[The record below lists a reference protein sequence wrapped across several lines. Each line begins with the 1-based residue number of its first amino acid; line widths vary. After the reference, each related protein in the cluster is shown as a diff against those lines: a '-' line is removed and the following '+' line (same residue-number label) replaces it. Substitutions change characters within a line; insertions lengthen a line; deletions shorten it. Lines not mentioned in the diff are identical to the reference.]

1 MTSQTDIAVIGVAG
15 RFPDAWQPAEFW
27 QNVQDG
33 RVSVRELDDEELRTA
48 GVSED
53 MIAAPNYVRFGTPLP
68 GYDLFA
74 ADFFGIT
81 PAEAEVTDPQ
91 QRLFLEACWEALE
104 VAGHAGRSRERLVTG
119 VYAGASFST
128 YAMAQYLARAREAG
142 FSAFSD
148 GDIRRGSLPDFLP
161 AVVAYRLGLR
171 GPAISVQ
178 TACSSSLTAVHQ
190 AVNALLAGDCDL
202 ALAGG
207 TSTVHPP
214 DGHRRDP
221 AGIMSDDGQ
230 CRSFDAAST
239 GTTAGAAVGVVVLR
253 RLADALADG
262 DPVLAV
268 VKGSA
273 VNNDGPDRPGFTA
286 PSPAGVADVVS
297 TALHT
302 ADVSADHLI
311 YVEAHGSGTP
321 LGDQVELLGLTR
333 GLRRTTAR
341 TGFCGLGSVKA
352 NIGHCGSAAGI
363 VGMIKALRIV
373 QTGEI
378 PPLPHLRTP
387 RDPGLL
393 AESPFV
399 LDTVARRNAVADRA
413 VLVHSMGQGGTNVA
427 LVLEPAP
434 EAVRTD
440 PSGTADTV
448 EPPVRLILS
457 ARTRAALDAASREL
471 ADDLAAGRHRL
482 RDVAHT
488 LRVGRRHFE
497 HRRVVSGDRSAL
509 IAALRVPRPPAV
521 RTALVEPRSAL
532 VVRTGDGARP
542 TLIADAVARA
552 LGCSV
557 TVADAAAEQ
566 MPPSEREFVIV
577 VGPGVASAH
586 CHVIQS
592 ATDADDDE
600 IADLVDVA
608 LTAAWLDGVDVDWS
622 TSTPAVAG
630 ARRVPLPT
638 YPFQRRRFWALDRI
652 RHVFAAGGAT
662 VPGGSVEGGA
672 PAAAV
677 GTRPEHLASAV
688 PASDDLEADLV
699 GLWQEMFGFAPVG
712 VTDEFSALGGTSL
725 TATRMALEIA
735 QRHDGFQVNLH
746 RVGGTRTT
754 VRRIASV
761 LRSRGLGSAAYGSVD
776 AEGALIDT
784 DLDLPLGTVRPAR
797 PGPRRAVLLTG
808 ATGYVGAFLL
818 HEAQI
823 AGHDDIRCLVRA
835 RDEAHAWERVRA
847 AAAGYGLPAPDPERV
862 RMVPGDL
869 TDVRR
874 ALAGPGSGPDGG
886 LGRAV
891 GQILHCAA
899 SVVFTETY
907 RSLRAENALATADLL
922 RWARENGVQ
931 DFGYVSS
938 LAACSPTGPGMS
950 IAETRAQPLADRAGG
965 YGTGKWV
972 SERLAERAERDGMRV
987 RIWRPGLILGD
998 SRSGACN
1005 PKDMTWR
1012 LIVASLAVGAH
1023 PADDR
1028 LLYSAPVDV
1037 VAKAIVAGLT
1047 EPGAVGRA
1055 QHLVHH
1061 EPLSIRGLF
1070 TALSGAGLPTAP
1082 LPPARWQQLVRER
1095 ALDAGDDALAPVALL
1110 GFDEELGDQVRVEAE
1125 AWRGWLTRSGLSSAV
1140 DGPALARSIRW
1151 LADTEGGMY
1160 RDLLAGVIG
1169 HGDSPRHAAGAALG
1183 RKVV

>member
-119 VYAGASFST
+119 VYSGASFST

-938 LAACSPTGPGMS
+938 LAACSPTGPGTS

>member
-1 MTSQTDIAVIGVAG
+1 MTTSATDIAVIGVAG
-15 RFPDAWQPAEFW
+15 RFPDAWMPAEFW

-53 MIAAPNYVRFGTPLP
+53 MIAAPDYIRFGTPLP

-74 ADFFGIT
+74 ADFFGVT

-104 VAGHAGRSRERLVTG
+104 AAGHAGRSRERLVTG

-128 YAMAQYLARAREAG
+128 YAMAQYLARAREVG

-214 DGHRRDP
+214 DGHRHDP

-302 ADVSADHLI
+302 ADVSADRLI

-333 GLRRTTAR
+333 GLRQTTAR

-363 VGMIKALRIV
+363 VGMIKALRIA

-399 LDTVARRNAVADRA
+399 LDTVARRNVVGDRA

-427 LVLEPAP
+427 VVLEPAP
-434 EAVRTD
+434 EAVRSD
-440 PSGTADTV
+440 PSGAADTV

-471 ADDLAAGRHRL
+471 ADELAAGRHRL

-488 LRVGRRHFE
+488 LRVGRRYFE
-497 HRRVVSGDRSAL
+497 HRRVVSGDRSEL
-509 IAALRVPRPPAV
+509 IAALRVPRPPAA

-552 LGCSV
+552 LGCPV

-566 MPPSEREFVIV
+566 LPSSERQFVIV
-577 VGPGVASAH
+577 VGPGVAAAHRHVVRSA
-586 CHVIQS
+586 
-592 ATDADDDE
+592 ADADDDE
-600 IADLVDVA
+600 IADLVDAA
-608 LTAAWLDGVDVDWS
+608 LTAAWLDGVDVDWA
-622 TSTPAVAG
+622 TSTPAAAG

-688 PASDDLEADLV
+688 PAADDVEADLV

-712 VTDEFSALGGTSL
+712 ATDEFSALGGTSL

-761 LRSRGLGSAAYGSVD
+761 LRARGLGSAAYGSAD
-776 AEGALIDT
+776 AEGALIDS
-784 DLDLPLGTVRPAR
+784 DLDLPLGTPRPTR
-797 PGPRRAVLLTG
+797 PDPRRAVLLTG

-835 RDEAHAWERVRA
+835 RDEVHAWERVRA
-847 AAAGYGLPAPDPERV
+847 AAAGYGLPAPDPEQV

-874 ALAGPGSGPDGG
+874 ALARPDGG

-899 SVVFTETY
+899 SVVFTESY
-907 RSLRAENALATADLL
+907 RALRADNAMATADLL

-938 LAACSPTGPGMS
+938 LAACSPTGPAMS

-1037 VAKAIVAGLT
+1037 VAKAIVAGMT
-1047 EPGAVGRA
+1047 GPGAVGRA

-1070 TALSGAGLPTAP
+1070 EELSGAGLPTAP

-1110 GFDEELGDQVRVEAE
+1110 GFDEELGDLVRVEAE

-1140 DGPALARSIRW
+1140 DGPALARSVRW
-1151 LADTEGGMY
+1151 LAGTEGGMY
-1160 RDLLAGVIG
+1160 RELLAGVIG
-1169 HGDSPRHAAGAALG
+1169 HGDSPRHAVGAALG

>member
-1 MTSQTDIAVIGVAG
+1 MTSQTDIAVTGVAG
-15 RFPDAWQPAEFW
+15 RFPDAWLPTTFW

-53 MIAAPNYVRFGTPLP
+53 MIAAPDYVRFGTPLP

-104 VAGHAGRSRERLVTG
+104 AAGHAGRSRERLVTG

-302 ADVSADHLI
+302 ADVPADRLI

-333 GLRRTTAR
+333 GLRQTTAR

-363 VGMIKALRIV
+363 VGMIKALHIV

-399 LDTVARRNAVADRA
+399 LDTVARRNAAGDRA

-427 LVLEPAP
+427 VVLEPAP

-440 PSGTADTV
+440 PSGVADTV

-457 ARTRAALDAASREL
+457 ARTRAALDVASCEL
-471 ADDLAAGRHRL
+471 ADELAAGRHRL

-509 IAALRVPRPPAV
+509 IAALRVPRPPAA

-532 VVRTGDGARP
+532 VVRTADGARP

-552 LGCSV
+552 LGCPV
-557 TVADAAAEQ
+557 TVADEAAEQ
-566 MPPSEREFVIV
+566 LPSERAFVIV
-577 VGPGVASAH
+577 AGPGAAAAH

-600 IADLVDVA
+600 IAGLVDAA
-608 LTAAWLDGVDVDWS
+608 LTAAWLDGVDVDWA
-622 TSTPAVAG
+622 TSTPTVAG

-652 RHVFAAGGAT
+652 RHVFAAGGGT
-662 VPGGSVEGGA
+662 VPGGSVEGDG
-672 PAAAV
+672 PAAAD
-677 GTRPEHLASAV
+677 GTRPEYLPSAV
-688 PASDDLEADLV
+688 PAADDVEAALV

-761 LRSRGLGSAAYGSVD
+761 LRARGLGSAAYGSAD
-776 AEGALIDT
+776 AEGALIDA
-784 DLDLPLGTVRPAR
+784 DLDLPLGTAR
-797 PGPRRAVLLTG
+797 PTRSDPRRAVLLTG

-847 AAAGYGLPAPDPERV
+847 AAAAYGLPAPDPEQV

-874 ALAGPGSGPDGG
+874 ALTRAGSGPDGE

-891 GQILHCAA
+891 GQVLHCAA

-907 RSLRAENALATADLL
+907 RTLRADNAVATAELL

-938 LAACSPTGPGMS
+938 LAACSPTGPDMP

-1012 LIVASLAVGAH
+1012 LIAAGLAVGAH

-1070 TALSGAGLPTAP
+1070 AALSAAGLPTVP

-1095 ALDAGDDALAPVALL
+1095 ALDAGDDVLAPVALF
-1110 GFDEELGDQVRVEAE
+1110 GFSEEPGDLIRVEAE

-1140 DGPALARSIRW
+1140 DGPALVRSIRW
-1151 LADTEGGMY
+1151 LAGTEGGMY
-1160 RDLLAGVIG
+1160 REVLADVLG
-1169 HGDSPRHAAGAALG
+1169 HGDSPRRADGVALG

>member
-1 MTSQTDIAVIGVAG
+1 M
-15 RFPDAWQPAEFW
+15 
-27 QNVQDG
+27 
-33 RVSVRELDDEELRTA
+33 
-48 GVSED
+48 
-53 MIAAPNYVRFGTPLP
+53 
-68 GYDLFA
+68 
-74 ADFFGIT
+74 
-81 PAEAEVTDPQ
+81 
-91 QRLFLEACWEALE
+91 
-104 VAGHAGRSRERLVTG
+104 
-119 VYAGASFST
+119 
-128 YAMAQYLARAREAG
+128 
-142 FSAFSD
+142 
-148 GDIRRGSLPDFLP
+148 
-161 AVVAYRLGLR
+161 
-171 GPAISVQ
+171 
-178 TACSSSLTAVHQ
+178 
-190 AVNALLAGDCDL
+190 
-202 ALAGG
+202 
-207 TSTVHPP
+207 
-214 DGHRRDP
+214 
-221 AGIMSDDGQ
+221 
-230 CRSFDAAST
+230 
-239 GTTAGAAVGVVVLR
+239 
-253 RLADALADG
+253 
-262 DPVLAV
+262 
-268 VKGSA
+268 
-273 VNNDGPDRPGFTA
+273 
-286 PSPAGVADVVS
+286 
-297 TALHT
+297 
-302 ADVSADHLI
+302 
-311 YVEAHGSGTP
+311 
-321 LGDQVELLGLTR
+321 
-333 GLRRTTAR
+333 
-341 TGFCGLGSVKA
+341 
-352 NIGHCGSAAGI
+352 
-363 VGMIKALRIV
+363 
-373 QTGEI
+373 
-378 PPLPHLRTP
+378 
-387 RDPGLL
+387 
-393 AESPFV
+393 
-399 LDTVARRNAVADRA
+399 
-413 VLVHSMGQGGTNVA
+413 
-427 LVLEPAP
+427 
-434 EAVRTD
+434 
-440 PSGTADTV
+440 
-448 EPPVRLILS
+448 
-457 ARTRAALDAASREL
+457 
-471 ADDLAAGRHRL
+471 
-482 RDVAHT
+482 
-488 LRVGRRHFE
+488 
-497 HRRVVSGDRSAL
+497 
-509 IAALRVPRPPAV
+509 
-521 RTALVEPRSAL
+521 
-532 VVRTGDGARP
+532 
-542 TLIADAVARA
+542 
-552 LGCSV
+552 
-557 TVADAAAEQ
+557 
-566 MPPSEREFVIV
+566 
-577 VGPGVASAH
+577 
-586 CHVIQS
+586 
-592 ATDADDDE
+592 
-600 IADLVDVA
+600 A

-891 GQILHCAA
+891 GQILHCAT

>member
-15 RFPDAWQPAEFW
+15 RFPDAWVPAEFW

-33 RVSVRELDDEELRTA
+33 RVSVRELDDDELRTA

-53 MIAAPNYVRFGTPLP
+53 MIAAPDYIRSGTPLP

-104 VAGHAGRSRERLVTG
+104 AAGHAGRSRERLVTG

-128 YAMAQYLARAREAG
+128 YAMAQYLARAVEAG

-161 AVVAYRLGLR
+161 ATVAYRLGLR

-239 GTTAGAAVGVVVLR
+239 GTVAGAAVGVVVLR

-302 ADVSADHLI
+302 ADVSADRLV

-333 GLRRTTAR
+333 GLRQTTAR

-363 VGMIKALRIV
+363 VSMIKALRIV

-399 LDTVARRNAVADRA
+399 LDTVARRNAVGDRA

-427 LVLEPAP
+427 VVLEPAP
-434 EAVRTD
+434 GAVRTD
-440 PSGTADTV
+440 PSDVADTV

-471 ADDLAAGRHRL
+471 ADELAAGRYRL

-497 HRRVVSGDRSAL
+497 HRRVVDGDRSAL
-509 IAALRVPRPPAV
+509 VTALRVPRPPAA

-532 VVRTGDGARP
+532 VVRTADGARP
-542 TLIADAVARA
+542 TLIAGAVARA
-552 LGCSV
+552 LGCPV
-557 TVADAAAEQ
+557 TVAAEAAEQ
-566 MPPSEREFVIV
+566 MPPSERAFVIV
-577 VGPGVASAH
+577 VGPGAAAAH

-600 IADLVDVA
+600 IADLVDAA
-608 LTAAWLDGVDVDWS
+608 LTAAWLDGVDVDWA

-652 RHVFAAGGAT
+652 RHVFAAGGAA
-662 VPGGSVEGGA
+662 VPGGSVEGA
-672 PAAAV
+672 PAAAD
-677 GTRPEHLASAV
+677 GTRPEHLPSAV
-688 PASDDLEADLV
+688 PAADDVEADLV

-761 LRSRGLGSAAYGSVD
+761 LRARGLGSAAYGSAD
-776 AEGALIDT
+776 AEGALIDA
-784 DLDLPLGTVRPAR
+784 DLDLPLGTAR
-797 PGPRRAVLLTG
+797 PSRPDPRRAVLLTG

-847 AAAGYGLPAPDPERV
+847 AAAAYGLPAPDPEQV

-874 ALAGPGSGPDGG
+874 ALDRPGREPDGG

-907 RSLRAENALATADLL
+907 RTLRAGNAVATADLL

-938 LAACSPTGPGMS
+938 LAACSPTGPDMS

-972 SERLAERAERDGMRV
+972 SERLAERAERDGMRI

-1070 TALSGAGLPTAP
+1070 AALSAAGLPTTP

-1110 GFDEELGDQVRVEAE
+1110 GFSEELGDMVRVEAE

-1151 LADTEGGMY
+1151 LADTEGGTY
-1160 RDLLAGVIG
+1160 RELLVGVIG
-1169 HGDSPRHAAGAALG
+1169 HEDFPRHAVGVALG

>member
-15 RFPDAWQPAEFW
+15 RFPDAWRPAEFW

-53 MIAAPNYVRFGTPLP
+53 MIAAPDYIRFGTPLP

-81 PAEAEVTDPQ
+81 PTEAEVTDPQ

-297 TALHT
+297 SALHT
-302 ADVSADHLI
+302 ADVPADRLI

-333 GLRRTTAR
+333 GLRQSTAR

-399 LDTVARRNAVADRA
+399 LDTVARRNTVGDRA

-427 LVLEPAP
+427 VVLEPAP
-434 EAVRTD
+434 EAVRND
-440 PSGTADTV
+440 PSGAADTVDTV

-471 ADDLAAGRHRL
+471 ADELAAGRHRL

-509 IAALRVPRPPAV
+509 IAALRVPRPPAA
-521 RTALVEPRSAL
+521 RTALVEPRSAQ

-552 LGCSV
+552 LGCPV

-566 MPPSEREFVIV
+566 LPPSEREFVVV
-577 VGPGVASAH
+577 VGPGVAAAH

-600 IADLVDVA
+600 IADLADAA

-622 TSTPAVAG
+622 AST
-630 ARRVPLPT
+630 
-638 YPFQRRRFWALDRI
+638 
-652 RHVFAAGGAT
+652 
-662 VPGGSVEGGA
+662 
-672 PAAAV
+672 
-677 GTRPEHLASAV
+677 
-688 PASDDLEADLV
+688 
-699 GLWQEMFGFAPVG
+699 
-712 VTDEFSALGGTSL
+712 
-725 TATRMALEIA
+725 
-735 QRHDGFQVNLH
+735 
-746 RVGGTRTT
+746 
-754 VRRIASV
+754 
-761 LRSRGLGSAAYGSVD
+761 
-776 AEGALIDT
+776 
-784 DLDLPLGTVRPAR
+784 
-797 PGPRRAVLLTG
+797 
-808 ATGYVGAFLL
+808 
-818 HEAQI
+818 
-823 AGHDDIRCLVRA
+823 
-835 RDEAHAWERVRA
+835 
-847 AAAGYGLPAPDPERV
+847 
-862 RMVPGDL
+862 
-869 TDVRR
+869 
-874 ALAGPGSGPDGG
+874 
-886 LGRAV
+886 
-891 GQILHCAA
+891 
-899 SVVFTETY
+899 
-907 RSLRAENALATADLL
+907 
-922 RWARENGVQ
+922 
-931 DFGYVSS
+931 
-938 LAACSPTGPGMS
+938 
-950 IAETRAQPLADRAGG
+950 
-965 YGTGKWV
+965 
-972 SERLAERAERDGMRV
+972 
-987 RIWRPGLILGD
+987 
-998 SRSGACN
+998 
-1005 PKDMTWR
+1005 
-1012 LIVASLAVGAH
+1012 
-1023 PADDR
+1023 
-1028 LLYSAPVDV
+1028 
-1037 VAKAIVAGLT
+1037 
-1047 EPGAVGRA
+1047 
-1055 QHLVHH
+1055 
-1061 EPLSIRGLF
+1061 
-1070 TALSGAGLPTAP
+1070 
-1082 LPPARWQQLVRER
+1082 
-1095 ALDAGDDALAPVALL
+1095 
-1110 GFDEELGDQVRVEAE
+1110 
-1125 AWRGWLTRSGLSSAV
+1125 
-1140 DGPALARSIRW
+1140 
-1151 LADTEGGMY
+1151 
-1160 RDLLAGVIG
+1160 
-1169 HGDSPRHAAGAALG
+1169 
-1183 RKVV
+1183 